1 MTVKNI
7 LPALLLTACG
17 LGAFAQDPPPAGDNS
32 TTNRDELLRRA
43 LEKHYA
49 AQSNAP
55 AAPGAAAPAAA
66 TPAPAA
72 PAGDPAVRPARSPF
86 NRLPGR
92 RPGAGNPPLAGAVPA
107 AAEPVEATVVPPS
120 GTPAPGGLEGGA
132 VLVTAS
138 PATAISDPD
147 KIMPAR
153 SIDFT
158 AAPLEQVLEIYA
170 EYVGRNLLRPATLP
184 KAEIVLR
191 QTTPLTKL
199 ELVHAL
205 EAALA
210 LNQVSVVNV
219 GEKFVTVVPT
229 TDAYKIAGHLNT
241 NDVADLPALGSM
253 ATRVVQLKYT
263 KPADLVAI
271 LTPFASGSAANPVLP
286 IDASGIIVL
295 RDNVANVKR
304 MMEMIEKVD
313 ITMPS
318 EFLSEVIPI
327 KYAKAEEIASALSSV
342 GGGTGGTVGSRPAST
357 GTGAAGGASR
367 FGQPGYNQNQP
378 GGLGGLGGL
387 GGATPTPSSGATFND
402 RLQNI
407 IRKASSS
414 GDIQLLGSTKII
426 ADIRSN
432 SLLVF
437 ATRQDMAT
445 IKDIIDKL
453 DVVLA
458 QVLVETLI
466 MDVTLGDDW
475 NFGVSAAQTTKNFNN
490 NFAGAGGMNANK
502 FFDFTGGSNTNAFG
516 DLLGSGIKY
525 FGKVNED
532 IYISVA
538 AAASAG
544 KVKVIQRPRIQTS
557 HATPATLF
565 IGSTVPYVTSTYYG
579 GGFGGGPSSSYQQ
592 LRVGIGLNVTPF
604 INQEGLVVMKIE
616 ETIDEL
622 DGTTTI
628 EGVGAVPNTK
638 SSSLSAEIA
647 VRDGESVILGG
658 IVRNS
663 DSKSNGGVPYLKDIP
678 LLGYLF
684 RSTTSSKKRQES
696 IVLMRP
702 TVLRTPELAALQV
715 SIERQHMPGIS
726 EAESSIRRE
735 NEQAEASEA
744 KRLKQ
749 EQEAEA
755 RTAAEIRKDQESL
768 KSFAPP
774 ANQPESVEPP
784 APPAS
789 KKKSTKPVAPPA
801 GEEKKFDEATPFT
814 PEEEKLYSPQ

>member
-7 LPALLLTACG
+7 LFTLLLT
-17 LGAFAQDPPPAGDNS
+17 LLSSGALAQDPPAADGN
-32 TTNRDELLRRA
+32 TATNRDALLRRA
-43 LEKHYA
+43 LEAKYA

-55 AAPGAAAPAAA
+55 NA
-66 TPAPAA
+66 TVPAA
-72 PAGDPAVRPARSPF
+72 PATATGAPPVRPVQSPF
-86 NRLPGR
+86 NRLPIK
-92 RPGAGNPPLAGAVPA
+92 RPGAASASPTATPPGTAPAEATDAAVPSPVAPALGALEPGAV
-107 AAEPVEATVVPPS
+107 V
-120 GTPAPGGLEGGA
+120 
-132 VLVTAS
+132 VTAS
-138 PATAISDPD
+138 PASAISDPD
-147 KIMPAR
+147 KIMPPL
-153 SIDFT
+153 SINFS
-158 AAPLEQVLEIYA
+158 AAPLDQVLEIYC

-184 KAEIVLR
+184 KVEIVLR

-229 TDAYKIAGHLNT
+229 TDAGKIAGHLNT
-241 NDVADLPALGSM
+241 NDVTQLPDLGSVV
-253 ATRVVQLKYT
+253 TRVVQLKYT
-263 KPADLVAI
+263 KPADLVQI
-271 LTPFASGSAANPVLP
+271 LTPFASGAAPNPVLP

-304 MMEMIEKVD
+304 MLEMIEKVD

-318 EFLSEVIPI
+318 EIISEVIPI

-342 GGGTGGTVGSRPAST
+342 GGGTGGTVGSRPSST

-367 FGQPGYNQNQP
+367 FGQPGYNPNQP
-378 GGLGGLGGL
+378 GGLGGMGGL
-387 GGATPTPSSGATFND
+387 GQTGGGIPTPSSGTSFND

-414 GDIQLLGSTKII
+414 GDIQLLGQTKII

-445 IKDIIDKL
+445 IKEIIDKL

-475 NFGVSAAQTTKNFNN
+475 NFGVSAAQKTKKFNQNFT
-490 NFAGAGGMNANK
+490 GAGGMNANT
-502 FFDFTGGSNTNAFG
+502 FFDFSGGSNTNAFG

-638 SSSLSAEIA
+638 SSTLSAEIA

-684 RSTTSSKKRQES
+684 RSTTSNKKRQES

-702 TVLRTPELAALQV
+702 TVLRTPELASQQV
-715 SIERQHMPGIS
+715 DIERRHMPGIS
-726 EAESSIRRE
+726 EAESSIRLE
-735 NEQAEASEA
+735 NEKAEAAEA
-744 KRLKQ
+744 KRLQKERQ
-749 EQEAEA
+749 SEA
-755 RTAAEIRKDQESL
+755 RLANQVKKEDQDAL
-768 KSFAPP
+768 KTFAPP
-774 ANQPESVEPP
+774 ASPAETAPPVEPP
-784 APPAS
+784 AK
-789 KKKSTKPVAPPA
+789 KKKSTKPATPPA
-801 GEEKKFDEATPFT
+801 SEEKKFDEVTPFT
-814 PEEEKLYSPQ
+814 PEEEKLFLPK